1 MSDRAIES
9 RQLRDALGLFAT
21 GVCLVAT
28 HDSGG
33 EPCAVTV
40 NSFSSV
46 SLEPPLVLWSVQKD
60 SDLYSVYRNAS
71 RYSIAVLNDQQ
82 QEHSIRYS
90 QKGSHKLLPEHFS
103 VGESGAPVIP
113 DALVN
118 FECSLMEA
126 IDGGDH
132 TILVGKVI
140 NLLNGP
146 VGKPLLYFGGN
157 YRALP

>member
-1 MSDRAIES
+1 MSDKTIES

-28 HDSGG
+28 HDTEG

-71 RYSIAVLNDQQ
+71 NYSIAVLNDLQ

-90 QKGSHKLLPEHFS
+90 QKGCHKLLAEHFAL
-103 VGESGAPVIP
+103 GETGAPVIT

-118 FECSLMEA
+118 FECCLLEA

-132 TILVGKVI
+132 TILVGRVQ
-140 NLLNGP
+140 NLINGP
-146 VGKPLLYFGGN
+146 VGKPLLFFGGN